1 MELLIKSS
9 SHGHYQCSVIK
20 LSLEALCWQKLQ
32 HFNAVIIILVRN
44 QKHHS
49 MWKQRTTKKK
59 TNSLPFPRSQPSKN
73 QGRSHSRW
81 WTMCLFLGLLRPF
94 LWGCCSQGYGSS
106 APFCPQQPCPR
117 GSNAGR
123 HLVLN
128 EMTPA
133 LICSNVMLDCVYG
146 QLVLCQEWG
155 GGGKDDIFRFSSPS
169 GTRSLFINITQKWV
183 QQMVPALAV
192 LSQSCAW
199 LKRLFQYIC
208 PTHHIMPWSY
218 LSFALVHTT
227 AFLLGDSATIFTSSI
242 MQKCCFSSASRDITS
257 LAPFSSR
264 RLYIHCLM
272 DNVCKLLWTYE

>member
-20 LSLEALCWQKLQ
+20 LSSEALCWQKLQ

-44 QKHHS
+44 QKHRS
-49 MWKQRTTKKK
+49 MWKQRTATKN
-59 TNSLPFPRSQPSKN
+59 NSLPFSQISTKQKPGEQPLTVMK
-73 QGRSHSRW
+73 W
-81 WTMCLFLGLLRPF
+81 LGLFRLL

-106 APFCPQQPCPR
+106 APFCPPQPCPS
-117 GSNAGR
+117 GSNASR
-123 HLVLN
+123 HLVLT

-133 LICSNVMLDCVYG
+133 LIYSNVLLDCVYG
-146 QLVLCQEWG
+146 QLALCQEWG

-199 LKRLFQYIC
+199 LQKLLQYVC
-208 PTHHIMPWSY
+208 PTHRIMPRSY
-218 LSFALVHTT
+218 L
-227 AFLLGDSATIFTSSI
+227 
-242 MQKCCFSSASRDITS
+242 
-257 LAPFSSR
+257 P
-264 RLYIHCLM
+264 
-272 DNVCKLLWTYE
+272 